1 MTIKNYLVLKRYSF
15 LDKTSILRKNVGLV
29 LLACLIFGPV
39 HQGFTQVEEE
49 PEEHEVLVRAEAPIY
64 DGDKFRAREEA
75 SAMAKRNAVEQA
87 IGTLVTSETRVENF
101 ELISDKILTKASG
114 YIKRFEILKETD
126 RGDSLLIVAKAVV
139 TVATVKDD
147 LIALNLLQAAIH
159 KPRIMLLF
167 AGEGLARP
175 AADAIRTELSKGFL
189 KKEFNLVEPPKSG
202 AEVKAALAAATSGDV
217 GAIAKMGA
225 QLGAE
230 VVITGVVKATSKDM
244 GEDYA
249 GMISCSVAV
258 GIQAIRASNGKV
270 LSSQPL
276 SGKTIHITKEQG
288 VRKAAIEAAK
298 KVFDPLLEDLVA
310 VWTRE
315 ISQGETIQVRL
326 KNISYNQLVKLEN
339 EIRKLRGVTDLH
351 ERNFDGNAKMGI
363 VDVDYRGETRTLA
376 QDLSKFRIGGR
387 DLNIISVKP
396 GRVDLSLASKKI
408 SSGS

>member
-1 MTIKNYLVLKRYSF
+1 MNP
-15 LDKTSILRKNVGLV
+15 RKCWALT
-29 LLACLIFGPV
+29 LFACLAFGPV
-39 HQGFTQVEEE
+39 QQGYSQGEED

-75 SAMAKRNAVEQA
+75 STLAKRNAVEQA
-87 IGTLVTSETRVENF
+87 IGTLVTSETQVENF
-101 ELISDKILTKASG
+101 QLISDKILTKASG
-114 YIKRFEILKETD
+114 YVKRFEILKETD
-126 RGDSLLIVAKAVV
+126 REDSLLIVAKAVV
-139 TVATVKDD
+139 TVANVKDD

-167 AGEGLARP
+167 AGDGLARP
-175 AADAIRTELSKGFL
+175 AADAIRTELSKSFL

-202 AEVKAALAAATSGDV
+202 TEVKAALAAAAAGDI
-217 GAIAKMGA
+217 GAIAKLGA

-230 VVITGVVKATSKDM
+230 VVITGVVKVTSKDM

-258 GIQAIRASNGKV
+258 GIQAVRASNGKV
-270 LSSQPL
+270 LASQSL

-288 VRKAAIEAAK
+288 IRKAAIESSK

-315 ISQGETIQVRL
+315 VSQGETIQVRL
-326 KNISYNQLVKLEN
+326 KNISYKQLVKLEN
-339 EIRKLRGVTDLH
+339 AIRKLRGVTDLH

-387 DLNIISVKP
+387 DLDITSVKP
-396 GRVDLSLASKKI
+396 GRVDLVLGNKKV